1 MNSQNNDL
9 LNYLLTQKDYV
20 NNSSIQNA
28 FNYYHSLN
36 EMQLKLI
43 NDYKSEMDPD
53 DWEDKPLDI
62 TYTIINWILQQKSRQ
77 LDYKPDLVDSGV
89 LTEQQFMNQ
98 INNAQQLTNI
108 LLSFPMNKE
117 NIILYRGE
125 NNDFEKYFLSNV
137 SQNQI
142 TLYSFLSTSTNLSV
156 ATNFSRGALLCFLL
170 PSNNP
175 LPFISDILTMNYN
188 TNIND
193 SNTNSSESE
202 VLLPLGCT
210 FTLQGKFNNININGK
225 IMNIYYLQLLSF
237 GPHNTRNFWP
247 NYTKMAKQIYDKY
260 TVEKQEDNN
269 YMEAGKKKQRKRK
282 TRKQKKTR
290 KQRKTNK
297 HKKTRKH
304 KKTIKIRK
312 FYKYKKVKTY

>member
-1 MNSQNNDL
+1 MNSSNNDI

-28 FNYYHSLN
+28 FNYNRSLN
-36 EMQLKLI
+36 EMQKKLI

-53 DWEDKPLDI
+53 DWGDKPLDI
-62 TYTIINWILQQKSRQ
+62 TYTVINWILQQKSRQ
-77 LDYKPDLVDSGV
+77 LDYKPDLIDSGV
-89 LTEQQFMNQ
+89 ITEEQFMNQ

-108 LLSFPMNKE
+108 LSSFPTNKE

-156 ATNFSRGALLCFLL
+156 ATNFSRGVLLCFLL
-170 PSNNP
+170 PSSNP
-175 LPFISDILTMNYN
+175 LPFISDVLTMNYN
-188 TNIND
+188 TNISD
-193 SNTNSSESE
+193 ANTNSSESE

-210 FTLQGKFNNININGK
+210 FTLQGVFNNINVNGK
-225 IMNIYYLQLLSF
+225 ILNVYYLKLLSF
-237 GPHNTRNFWP
+237 GPHKTRNFWP

-260 TVEKQEDNN
+260 TMEQQEGNN
-269 YMEAGKKKQRKRK
+269 YMEAGKKKRRKRK
-282 TRKQKKTR
+282 TRKQRKQKLIKTK
-290 KQRKTNK
+290 KQRKT
-297 HKKTRKH
+297 KKQKSRKTM
-304 KKTIKIRK
+304 KFSKRRK
-312 FYKYKKVKTY
+312 